1 MQNQI
6 KLDELSDIEL
16 MVLIK
21 QSNEEF
27 QRIENNLKILNLE
40 YNRRCELFIEKN
52 NQKPNT
58 YDEMGHSESPDPEE

>member
-40 YNRRCELFIEKN
+40 YNKRCEEHIKTKN
-52 NQKPNT
+52 NDSINSTTK
-58 YDEMGHSESPDPEE
+58 